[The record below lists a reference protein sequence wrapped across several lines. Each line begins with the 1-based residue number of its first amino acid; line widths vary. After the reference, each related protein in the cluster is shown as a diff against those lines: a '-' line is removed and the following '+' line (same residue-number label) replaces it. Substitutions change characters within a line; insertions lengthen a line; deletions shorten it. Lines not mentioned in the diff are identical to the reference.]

1 MRDYPKLSKAL
12 NAYNA
17 LSVEMRATLWF
28 IVCNCI
34 QKGILLITIPIFTRI
49 MSVEQYGVYG
59 VYHTWSNL
67 FSVFITLNFA
77 GGVLN
82 NGMLKFRGNKAS
94 FISSVQALTTVMTT
108 GWLAVYVL
116 FRMRINALLDLSTP
130 MMLCMFAEILLNAS
144 FSLWAAWER
153 YEYRYKALTLST
165 AFFAVVS
172 VIIPPLCVL
181 FLSGPENAA
190 QSRIFGTL
198 ITEFISYGW
207 VYLYVGLQGR
217 TFASRTYWA
226 YVLKFNV
233 PLLPHYLA
241 MMLLAQIDRVMIK
254 TMTGE
259 REAGIYTLAYSL
271 AICLQVVTTAI
282 GQGFTP
288 WLYRKLNEDD
298 FRGIPQ
304 LITIQLIV
312 MAVMILL
319 LAFLSPEIIAL
330 ISTQEYWEA
339 SFVIAPVASS
349 TFFIFV
355 YQLLGNFEFY
365 FYKNIFIAI
374 ASGVAAV
381 LNIALNWV
389 FIRLFGYLAA
399 GYTTLFSY
407 AALAFMHCAFVMV
420 VLKEHYGTV
429 KPFLDVKSI
438 AWLSLLTILGSV
450 VAISLYGCFS
460 IRLLAVLATLAA
472 LFVKRKDIME
482 RLGQKNERGN
492 AL

>member
-1 MRDYPKLSKAL
+1 MRDYPKLSRAL
-12 NAYNA
+12 DAYNA

-67 FSVFITLNFA
+67 VSVVLTLNFA

-82 NGMLKFRGNKAS
+82 NGLLKFRENKEA
-94 FISSVQALTTVMTT
+94 FVSSVQTLTTVMVI
-108 GWLAVYVL
+108 GWLVVYAM
-116 FRMRINALLDLSTP
+116 FRTRINILLDLTTP
-130 MMLCMFAEILLNAS
+130 MILCMFAEILLTAS
-144 FSLWAAWER
+144 YSLWAAWQR
-153 YEYRYKALTLST
+153 YDYRYKALTLST
-165 AFFAVVS
+165 ALFAILS

-181 FLSGPENAA
+181 FLSGPESAA

-198 ITEFISYGW
+198 VTEIISYGW
-207 VYLYVGLQGR
+207 AYLYVGFRGR
-217 TFASRTYWA
+217 KFVSLTYWA
-226 YVLKFNV
+226 YVLKFNI

-241 MMLLAQIDRVMIK
+241 MMMLAQIDRVMIK
-254 TMTGE
+254 SMVGE

-288 WLYRKLNEDD
+288 WLYRKLSEENYK
-298 FRGIPQ
+298 GIPQ
-304 LITIQLIV
+304 LIAMQL
-312 MAVMILL
+312 MIMCILTLL
-319 LAFLSPEIIAL
+319 LSFLAPEAIAL
-330 ISTQEYWEA
+330 ISTKDYAEA
-339 SFVIAPVASS
+339 ALGIAPVAGS
-349 TFFIFV
+349 TFFIFA

-429 KPFLDVKSI
+429 KPFLDVKAI
-438 AWLSLLTILGSV
+438 AGLSLLTILGSV
-450 VAISLYGCFS
+450 SAVSLYGYFP
-460 IRLLAVLATLAA
+460 IRLLLVLAVLAA
-472 LFVKRKDIME
+472 LFVRRKDILA

-492 AL
+492 EA